1 MPPVCHVNNGCRVG
15 ISGALFFA
23 EKGHW
28 AWLFEPRCALLL
40 AQIRSKCRS
49 ILRAVWSLSLSEL
62 LVAVLQPGALVTL
75 LVLAGSIVLFIGGWL
90 APELTGLLAVGLLVA
105 AGVLDSAE
113 AVAGFGS
120 PALITLMGLFA
131 LSAGLFRSGCLDRLR
146 ALIGSEAVRTPKRM
160 IALMVMVVGP
170 VSAVVP
176 NTPIVASLLPVV
188 EGWCQR
194 RGISPSKVLLPLSFA
209 TVLGGTLTLL
219 GSSVNLLASEVS
231 SKLGYGAFGLFS
243 FTPIGFGVWLAGGT
257 VMVLLA
263 DRLLPDRGADD
274 DDLMASLSSGGYLTE
289 VEIPVGS
296 ELIGQSLHGSRLQRR
311 FDVDV
316 LELQRGSE
324 RFLPPLADRTLV
336 LGDRLLLRCSRLD
349 LLRLQ
354 QDHTVVLAPTPESL
368 LVPDQRNN
376 QRMVEVLLPAGSTLA
391 GDCLRDLR
399 FRQRCNVTVL
409 ALRRGN
415 EVLRERLGRVQ
426 LKEGDVLLLQGPK
439 DAIRGLQ
446 ANNDLVVLE
455 QLEKDLPTVSRKRVA
470 LLIGGLVI
478 LLPALELMPL
488 MASVLLGTVAM
499 VATGCLRAGELQR
512 AIRLDV
518 ILLLGSLASF
528 SVAMEKTGLAQAL
541 AQALML
547 RLADWPVYAALLA
560 VYVFTILLTE
570 VMSNAATVAM
580 LIPIAGQLAQG
591 LQQPP
596 MAFLYAVLFAAS
608 QSFLSPVGYQTN
620 LMVFGPGRYRFLDIP
635 RYGFPLTLTMILV
648 VPLLICRWFALS

>member
-1 MPPVCHVNNGCRVG
+1 MADLPA
-15 ISGALFFA
+15 AL
-23 EKGHW
+23 
-28 AWLFEPRCALLL
+28 
-40 AQIRSKCRS
+40 
-49 ILRAVWSLSLSEL
+49 
-62 LVAVLQPGALVTL
+62 LQPGALITL
-75 LVLAGSIVLFIGGWL
+75 LVLAGSVVLFISGWL
-90 APELTGLLAVGLLVA
+90 APEVTGLLAAALLIVT
-105 AGVLDSAE
+105 GVLKPSE
-113 AVAGFGS
+113 ALAGFGS

-131 LSAGLFRSGCLDRLR
+131 LSAGLFRSGGLDRLW
-146 ALIGSEAVRTPKRM
+146 ALIGSDAVRSPKRM
-160 IALMVMVVGP
+160 IALMVVAVGP
-170 VSAVVP
+170 VSAFVP
-176 NTPIVASLLPVV
+176 NTPIVASLLPVI

-194 RGISPSKVLLPLSFA
+194 RRISPSKVLLPLSFA

-231 SKLGYGAFGLFS
+231 SKLGYGAFSLFS
-243 FTPIGFGVWLAGGT
+243 FTSIGIGVWLVGGA

-263 DRLLPDRGADD
+263 DRFLPDRGSND
-274 DDLMASLSSGGYLTE
+274 DDLINSLASGGYLTE
-289 VEIPVGS
+289 VKIPADS
-296 ELIGQSLHGSRLQRR
+296 ELIGQSLHASRLQRR

-316 LELQRGSE
+316 LELHRGNE

-336 LGDRLLLRCSRLD
+336 LDDRLLLRCSRED

-354 QDHTVVLAPTPESL
+354 QDHTVVLAPTPEDSIR
-368 LVPDQRNN
+368 PDQQNN
-376 QRMVEVLLPAGSTLA
+376 QRMVEVLLPSGSSLA

-399 FRQRCNVTVL
+399 FRQRYNVTVL

-415 EVLRERLGRVQ
+415 AVLRERLGRAQ
-426 LKEGDVLLLQGPK
+426 LREGDVLLLQGPK

-470 LLIGGLVI
+470 LLIGALVI
-478 LLPALELMPL
+478 LLTALNVIPL
-488 MASVLLGTVAM
+488 VAAVLLGTVAM

-528 SVAMEKTGLAQAL
+528 SVALEKTGLAAAL
-541 AQALML
+541 AKALL
-547 RLADWPVYAALLA
+547 DGLQGWPVYAALL
-560 VYVFTILLTE
+560 VVFLFTTLLTE

-591 LQQPP
+591 LDQPP
-596 MAFLYAVLFAAS
+596 MAFIYAVLFGAS

-620 LMVFGPGRYRFLDIP
+620 LMVFGPGRYRFLDVA
-635 RYGFPLTLTMILV
+635 RYGLPLTLVMTLLV
-648 VPLLICRWFALS
+648 PWLVCRQFGLS

>member
-1 MPPVCHVNNGCRVG
+1 M
-15 ISGALFFA
+15 AD
-23 EKGHW
+23 
-28 AWLFEPRCALLL
+28 LL
-40 AQIRSKCRS
+40 S
-49 ILRAVWSLSLSEL
+49 
-62 LVAVLQPGALVTL
+62 AVLQPGALITL
-75 LVLAGSIVLFIGGWL
+75 LVLAGSVVLFVSGWL
-90 APELTGLLAVGLLVA
+90 APELTGLLAAALLMA
-105 AGVLDSAE
+105 SGVLTPEE

-131 LSAGLFRSGCLDRLR
+131 ISAGLFRSGGLDRLR
-146 ALIGSEAVRTPKRM
+146 ALIGSDAVRSPKRM
-160 IALMVMVVGP
+160 IAVMVAAVGP
-170 VSAVVP
+170 VSAFVP
-176 NTPIVASLLPVV
+176 NTPIVASLLPVM

-194 RGISPSKVLLPLSFA
+194 RGVSPSKVLLPLSFA

-231 SKLGYGAFGLFS
+231 SKLGYGSFGLFS
-243 FTPIGFGVWLAGGT
+243 FTPIGIAVWLVGGA
-257 VMVLLA
+257 VMLLLA
-263 DRLLPDRGADD
+263 DRLLPDRGSDD
-274 DDLMASLSSGGYLTE
+274 DDLIASLASSGYLTE
-289 VEIPVGS
+289 VQIPFGS
-296 ELIGQSLHGSRLQRR
+296 ELIGQSLHASRLQRR

-316 LELQRGSE
+316 LELHRGSE
-324 RFLPPLADRTLV
+324 RFLPPLADRTLA
-336 LGDRLLLRCSRLD
+336 LSDRLLLRCSRED

-354 QDHTVVLAPTPESL
+354 QDHTVVLAPTSEEPIG
-368 LVPDQRNN
+368 PDRQNN

-399 FRQRCNVTVL
+399 FRQRYNLTVL

-415 EVLRERLGRVQ
+415 AVLRERLGRAQ
-426 LKEGDVLLLQGPK
+426 LREGDVLLLQGPK

-478 LLPALELMPL
+478 LLPSFNLIPL
-488 MASVLLGTVAM
+488 VASVLLGTVAM
-499 VATGCLRAGELQR
+499 VASGCLRPGELQR

-518 ILLLGSLASF
+518 ILLLGSLACF
-528 SVAMEKTGLAQAL
+528 SQALEKTGLAASL
-541 AQALML
+541 AQGLL
-547 RLADWPVYAALLA
+547 LGLQNWPIYAALL
-560 VYVFTILLTE
+560 VVFLFTTLLTE

-591 LQQPP
+591 LDQPP
-596 MAFLYAVLFAAS
+596 MAFIYAVLFGAS

-635 RYGFPLTLTMILV
+635 RYGFPLTITMTVV
-648 VPLLICRWFALS
+648 VPFLICRWFGL

>member
-1 MPPVCHVNNGCRVG
+1 M
-15 ISGALFFA
+15 
-23 EKGHW
+23 
-28 AWLFEPRCALLL
+28 
-40 AQIRSKCRS
+40 
-49 ILRAVWSLSLSEL
+49 
-62 LVAVLQPGALVTL
+62 AVLQPGALVTL

-131 LSAGLFRSGCLDRLR
+131 LSAGLFRSGGLDRLR

>member
-1 MPPVCHVNNGCRVG
+1 
-15 ISGALFFA
+15 
-23 EKGHW
+23 
-28 AWLFEPRCALLL
+28 
-40 AQIRSKCRS
+40 
-49 ILRAVWSLSLSEL
+49 
-62 LVAVLQPGALVTL
+62 
-75 LVLAGSIVLFIGGWL
+75 
-90 APELTGLLAVGLLVA
+90 LAVGLLVA

-131 LSAGLFRSGCLDRLR
+131 LSAGLFRSGGLDRLR

>member
-1 MPPVCHVNNGCRVG
+1 
-15 ISGALFFA
+15 
-23 EKGHW
+23 
-28 AWLFEPRCALLL
+28 
-40 AQIRSKCRS
+40 
-49 ILRAVWSLSLSEL
+49 
-62 LVAVLQPGALVTL
+62 
-75 LVLAGSIVLFIGGWL
+75 
-90 APELTGLLAVGLLVA
+90 
-105 AGVLDSAE
+105 
-113 AVAGFGS
+113 
-120 PALITLMGLFA
+120 
-131 LSAGLFRSGCLDRLR
+131 
-146 ALIGSEAVRTPKRM
+146 
-160 IALMVMVVGP
+160 
-170 VSAVVP
+170 
-176 NTPIVASLLPVV
+176 
-188 EGWCQR
+188 
-194 RGISPSKVLLPLSFA
+194 
-209 TVLGGTLTLL
+209 
-219 GSSVNLLASEVS
+219 
-231 SKLGYGAFGLFS
+231 
-243 FTPIGFGVWLAGGT
+243 
-257 VMVLLA
+257 
-263 DRLLPDRGADD
+263 
-274 DDLMASLSSGGYLTE
+274 
-289 VEIPVGS
+289 
-296 ELIGQSLHGSRLQRR
+296 
-311 FDVDV
+311 
-316 LELQRGSE
+316 
-324 RFLPPLADRTLV
+324 
-336 LGDRLLLRCSRLD
+336 
-349 LLRLQ
+349 
-354 QDHTVVLAPTPESL
+354 